1 MMGWFFI
8 ALILAG
14 LLVGYVLFRRRYRP
28 PLDSSLACARV
39 QECHQKG
46 ASRGLGKFRR
56 QEESMI
62 SWREFETAAPS
73 IAEIGR
79 QRLELA
85 RIALLG
91 TLRKDGSPRISP
103 VEPYLSQEHLF
114 FGAMSW
120 SLKTRDLQHDP
131 RCVLHSAITAPD
143 AAEASSS
150 STDVRWRHQTRSAK
164 AHRAGG
170 KHNRRAPLPSSC

>member
-1 MMGWFFI
+1 
-8 ALILAG
+8 
-14 LLVGYVLFRRRYRP
+14 
-28 PLDSSLACARV
+28 
-39 QECHQKG
+39 
-46 ASRGLGKFRR
+46 
-56 QEESMI
+56 MI

-143 AAEASSS
+143 AAEAEFKLYGRAVEAPDEIREGSQGWWQAQSPS
-150 STDVRWRHQTRSAK
+150 AAVVFVLTVEQATLIQWKLQLGQMSVLRWSTRDGLTETSRSY
-164 AHRAGG
+164 
-170 KHNRRAPLPSSC
+170 P